1 MKPSES
7 LTISREIRTYWKIML
22 TGFVLALLTDGLA
35 LIPPVIMQIL
45 IDDVIPNGTLK
56 NVILLVV
63 LFISL
68 PVINGLISALRT
80 VWAAM
85 KCRRASYVI
94 NSGVIDHIMG
104 QPMRFHVEKSSAEL
118 ASECSRS
125 AIDYTYLW
133 TDEIPKTAATLV
145 TALIALVFL
154 FHASGWIALS
164 QIVLVPVLLIPN
176 LFARKLISRYSAVL
190 FKAINA
196 INSMLIESFR
206 GIRMIKNWNLES
218 LVLKKYQKLY
228 GDVDDCFRKTVRIES
243 FSSSVASQFVLSLFT
258 GIAFII
264 GVAEIMRG
272 HMTIG
277 LLVSSLSFI
286 AKYQTGVLALMYA
299 NLNYAKQVSTFEPLF
314 AYRVMPKEG
323 DGKNAV
329 PEAFLQQGL
338 EVKNLSFSY
347 EPDKPVLTDLSLT
360 IPAHSWT
367 GIRGRSGIGKST
379 LLDVLTRIEHVDG
392 AVYLDGTDIETLN
405 LYWYRKQ
412 IAVVPQT
419 PFLFKDTVRANFR
432 YVAPNLT
439 DDAIWDALRAVCLDE
454 RVRSFPGGLDT
465 MLGEDGQDISG
476 GEKQRM
482 ALAIALASRRPLLI
496 LDEATSNLDE
506 TVEARIAKVLN
517 DMVHAGRITILSVS
531 HRPAFH
537 RYCSQIVD
545 L

>member
-1 MKPSES
+1 MKSSEPFS
-7 LTISREIRTYWKIML
+7 IRREMRTYRKIML
-22 TGFVLALLTDGLA
+22 TGFALALLTDGLA
-35 LIPPVIMQIL
+35 LIPPVIMQFL

-56 NVILLVV
+56 NAILLVV

-68 PVINGLISALRT
+68 PVVNGLISALRT

-94 NSGVIDHIMG
+94 NSDIIDHIMG

-125 AIDYTYLW
+125 SIDYTYLW

-145 TALIALVFL
+145 TSLIALVLL
-154 FHASGWIALS
+154 FRASGWIALS
-164 QIVLVPVLLIPN
+164 QIVLIPVLMIPTV
-176 LFARKLISRYSAVL
+176 FARKLISRYSAVL

-196 INSMLIESFR
+196 INAMLIESFR
-206 GIRMIKNWNLES
+206 GIRTVKNWNLES
-218 LVLKKYQKLY
+218 LVLKKYRKLY
-228 GDVDDCFRKTVRIES
+228 SDVDDCFRKEVRIES
-243 FSSSVASQFVLSLFT
+243 FQGSVAAQFVLSLFT
-258 GIAFII
+258 GIAFIL
-264 GVAEIMRG
+264 GVVEIMRG
-272 HMTIG
+272 RMTIG

-286 AKYQTGVLALMYA
+286 ARYQSGVLTLMTA
-299 NLNYAKQVSTFEPLF
+299 NLNFAKQVSTFEPLF
-314 AYRVMPKEG
+314 AYRAMPMEG
-323 DGKNAV
+323 DGRTVV

-347 EPDKPVLTDLSLT
+347 EPDKPVLTGLSLT

-379 LLDVLTRIEHVDG
+379 LLDILTRIEHADG
-392 AVYLDGTDIETLN
+392 AVFLDGTDIETLDLN
-405 LYWYRKQ
+405 WYRKQ

-432 YVAPNLT
+432 YVSADLT
-439 DDAIWDALRAVCLDE
+439 DDEIWNALRAVHLE
-454 RVRSFPGGLDT
+454 ELVRRFPGGLNA

-506 TVEARIAKVLN
+506 TSEAGIAKML
-517 DMVHAGRITILSVS
+517 DGMVRAGRITILSVS

-537 RYCSQIVD
+537 RYCSQVAD